1 MHPGTVEAREFE
13 YARHGTQCLIANFE
27 VATGKILSPT
37 IQPTRTEADFVAHI
51 AQTVATNPAGDWIF
65 ITDQLNT
72 HLSASLVE

>member
-1 MHPGTVEAREFE
+1 MRPGNVEAREFE

-51 AQTVATNPAGDWIF
+51 A
-65 ITDQLNT
+65 
-72 HLSASLVE
+72 